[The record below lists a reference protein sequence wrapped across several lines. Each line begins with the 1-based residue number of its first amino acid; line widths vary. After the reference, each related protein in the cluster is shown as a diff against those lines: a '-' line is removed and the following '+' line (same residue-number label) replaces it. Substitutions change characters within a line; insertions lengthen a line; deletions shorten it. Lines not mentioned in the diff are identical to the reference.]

1 MPAHSLGTL
10 SGCAG
15 LAECSAGRQPSPITI
30 SRCWMVR
37 MLWLSTAPRCLG
49 LTMPATAPSLATAA
63 TQASKAGQF
72 SNSRST
78 EFPGCTPRCFNTC
91 AMWLA

>member
-30 SRCWMVR
+30 SRGWMVR

-49 LTMPATAPSLATAA
+49 LSMPATAPSLATAA
-63 TQASKAGQF
+63 THANNSGQF
-72 SNSRST
+72 SNNSPTVS
-78 EFPGCTPRCFNTC
+78 PGPTP
-91 AMWLA
+91 